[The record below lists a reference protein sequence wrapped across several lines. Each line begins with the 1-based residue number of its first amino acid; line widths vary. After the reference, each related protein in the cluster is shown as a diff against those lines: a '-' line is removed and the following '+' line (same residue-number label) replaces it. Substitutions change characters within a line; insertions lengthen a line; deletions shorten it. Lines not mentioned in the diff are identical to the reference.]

1 MKLSNP
7 KPGSPAPAPVPMPAS
22 RPRRRPS
29 VVWQFV
35 DGVLALPRGVRF
47 VLGTRAA
54 WPLAAMPVVL
64 CTLLCSAAVAASA
77 RFVPQLM
84 ATWWPGLSSTLGGFG
99 SGVLRVLA
107 IVLSSLVGM
116 FVATL
121 ATPPLCAPALERLV
135 RLRERALDAPPRPA
149 VGFWRELAC
158 ALQAQ
163 LISVGVLG
171 PLLLVLLLVTWLVP
185 PVAVV
190 TLPIKFGVVA
200 GMLAWSYLD
209 YPLSLRGASVS
220 ERVRTLAQGF
230 ARVLGFGLTLAVAF
244 MVPLV
249 SLLLLPAAVAAAA
262 EIAVK
267 LELERGSGGGS

>member
-1 MKLSNP
+1 MKLAES
-7 KPGSPAPAPVPMPAS
+7 KPVSAAS
-22 RPRRRPS
+22 RQRRRQP
-29 VVWQFV
+29 VVWQFF
-35 DGVLALPRGVRF
+35 DGLFALVRGVRF
-47 VLGTRAA
+47 VAGTRAA

-64 CTLLCSAAVAASA
+64 CTLLCSAAIVASA
-77 RFVPQLM
+77 HFVPQLM

-99 SGVLRVLA
+99 SGVLSVLG
-107 IVLSSLVGM
+107 ILISSLFGM
-116 FVATL
+116 FAATF

-149 VGFWRELAC
+149 AGFWREFVC

-171 PLLLVLLLVTWLVP
+171 PVLAVLVLVTWLVP

-190 TLPIKFGVVA
+190 TLPVKFSVVA

-220 ERVRTLAQGF
+220 ERVHWMARGF
-230 ARVLGFGLTLAVAF
+230 ARVFGFGVGLAVAF

-262 EIAVK
+262 EIAVQ
-267 LELERGSGGGS
+267 LELERGLDQEREA